1 MKAYVKGA
9 SELLVK
15 IDRIKGLHSSVL
27 PQIMQQNA
35 MIVEDSAK
43 MLASTNG
50 GGLKNS
56 IHSFINIEQKEID
69 AIVGT
74 NKEHSIYVEFGTGP
88 KGQESHEGISP
99 HITPVYT
106 SHGWIIPVT
115 AISASDAERY
125 HMIPYIVQGT
135 VFGYFTQGQAAKPF
149 MYPALK
155 NNEKIIIKRTKER
168 INNAIKDIAND
179 K

>member
-9 SELLVK
+9 DKLLVK
-15 IDRIKGLHSSVL
+15 IDKIKGL
-27 PQIMQQNA
+27 QNTTLVGVMEA
-35 MIVEDSAK
+35 NAQTVWDSAQ
-43 MLASTNG
+43 MLVPTNSSDIKKHISKTTISKG
-50 GGLKNS
+50 SEVES
-56 IHSFINIEQKEID
+56 III
-69 AIVGT
+69 T
-74 NKEHSIYVEFGTGP
+74 NDDHAMYVEFGTGP
-88 KGQESHEGISP
+88 KGQANHDGISP
-99 HITPVYT
+99 NVSPVYT
-106 SHGWIIPVT
+106 SKGWIIPAN
-115 AISASDAERY
+115 AIDAEDAERY